1 MDKNLKILLTGAL
14 LHDIGK
20 FAQRAKQ
27 HYSKEHITTYLPSFN
42 GQPSHW
48 HAVYTD
54 HFIENELPLPDELED
69 SRSLIA
75 RIASTHHK
83 PDTNNLFDMCIH
95 AADCLSAGTDRFK
108 TAGLSDEDKEHDKG
122 SPNFRQARLIS
133 VFDEIELK
141 KHTFKSPGS
150 YFYELKALTTQD
162 DSMFPKKGSPS
173 GDAEEYDA
181 LFNQFIEAL
190 TQIDTSLDFRF
201 YFESLIS
208 VLEKFTWAV
217 PSSSYKTLS
226 DVSLF
231 DHSFS
236 TAAIAQALYIYH
248 QKNGG
253 IPSLSDKQEK
263 FILAGGDISGI
274 QNYIFGISK
283 NSGRGVSKILRA
295 RSFFLQAITRSLI
308 LNIQGLDTLPQFG
321 GLASVCRLVDSG
333 GKFILVLPN
342 CKEVLEHLDN
352 VDRQMQIWFRTRFKG
367 QLSAVLSS
375 AVKASQQ
382 DFDMARFREK
392 LDEVNEAIDAA
403 KLNKL
408 GRTFET
414 MGCVIDGDYNDFENG
429 NCSICQINAADEKAS
444 VDYKRHEQF
453 DMSEDIRICKD
464 CCDQI
469 TYIGANLPKTSH
481 LVYSRYVKD
490 LSDNSDKKRL
500 FKYEIQLMGNI
511 YLKLI
516 VKPSEIPKSTN
527 NLDQVV
533 HIERL
538 DDGCEFARARIAK
551 HLPVLS
557 DEELDEII
565 ALAEFNEKSVSS
577 MFENKE
583 EQKKELERLKNKQSD
598 ERIKTFSMIAYKSKR
613 KDDSS
618 SEIKMKGRSL
628 ISFFKADVDNL
639 GMIFS
644 TGLSSTKGEEK
655 FSAARFSSLSRMLN
669 IFFSEYIVNLIKEK
683 EIFRD
688 IYVVYSGGDDLFLIG
703 PWQQTAKFSILL
715 REKLTQFCAENP
727 DITLSGGLFIAKP
740 RMPMRKAAELA
751 EEALE
756 QAKNFDNTK
765 TDSNSKRLKDSVSFL
780 DEVVSW
786 QELDELFNKGDIFDK
801 ALKEKERTGFSMAF
815 LYRLLKYQR
824 MYKNFVG
831 KGEKNIKNGIYLS
844 HARYD
849 IGRNIEKKG
858 EKKRNNQQE
867 VDMLHRIFAVGAK
880 KREELDLLNI
890 PLFYAMN
897 LNRED

>member
-27 HYSKEHITTYLPSFN
+27 PYSKELVTTYLPSYN
-42 GQPSHW
+42 NNYSHW

-54 HFIENELPLPDELED
+54 YFIENELPLPDELED

-162 DSMFPKKGSPS
+162 DSMFPKKGNPS

-444 VDYKRHEQF
+444 VDYKQYEKF
-453 DMSEDIRICKD
+453 DMSEDIRICRD

-551 HLPVLS
+551 HLPILS
-557 DEELDEII
+557 DEELKD
-565 ALAEFNEKSVSS
+565 KSIFS
-577 MFENKE
+577 MFEQE
-583 EQKKELERLKNKQSD
+583 DGFQELCQKPEN

-669 IFFSEYIVNLIKEK
+669 IFFSEYIVHLIKNK
-683 EIFRD
+683 YPD

-756 QAKNFDNTK
+756 QAKNFDNTN

-824 MYKNFVG
+824 MYKNFVSG
-831 KGEKNIKNGIYLS
+831 KNIRDGIYLS
-844 HARYD
+844 HAHYD

-858 EKKRNNQQE
+858 GKSRDNLKELI
-867 VDMLHRIFAVGAK
+867 MLQKIFSVGAK
-880 KREELDLLNI
+880 QKEELDFLNI